1 MMSGFVRRLPIR
13 HKLVL
18 MIMATSIVVLL
29 LASGGYMVTDYYESR
44 DDLRRE
50 LTAQAEIIVQNS
62 TAALQFLDPAAADET
77 LQTLA
82 QNRHI
87 RSACLYDARG
97 ALFAQF
103 SSATSI
109 PCAAAPGPDGYQFSS
124 DGLLLVASAT
134 VKDTRA
140 GTLFLR
146 SDLKVLQDRLRVQFM
161 IVALLLILTTGVALF
176 MSSRL
181 QSLVS
186 EPVSALARTA
196 SEVSARGDYGIR
208 AARTTDDELGVLV
221 DAFNRM
227 LERIQLREGE
237 LSAAN
242 EELRK
247 EIADRR
253 RAEQERAELLV
264 REREANRLKDEFLA
278 TLSHELRTPLN
289 AILGWTKLMRS
300 GAVPAVGID
309 RALEKIERNAQVQS
323 RLVEDLLEVS
333 RIASGKLRLDV
344 RSFDLGA
351 LITTAIDSIRPA
363 AEARGV
369 AIDRIFEAPAFPTAG
384 DPDRLQQVIWNLL
397 SNAVKFTPSGGAVMV
412 RLRRDGAGDEL
423 SVSDTGI
430 GIEPAFLPNVFDMF
444 RQADASST
452 RAHGGL
458 GLGLSIVKNLVEM
471 HGGDV
476 RVQSDGLNRGACF
489 IVRLPVRSVERPRE
503 PRSLNLPARG
513 GVLEGLLTGANIVVV
528 DDDDDTRELLQS
540 VFESAGATV
549 RMAASAEEAFTACIE
564 DRPDALVTDIAMPGQ
579 DGYGLIQQLQA
590 ALGADV
596 PRAIVALTAFAGARD
611 RDRAA
616 EAGFARHISK
626 PFDPEELVRAV
637 MDLLSPGGPPVS
649 RQS

>member
-1 MMSGFVRRLPIR
+1 MSGIIRRLPIR
-13 HKLVL
+13 QKLVL
-18 MIMATSIVVLL
+18 MIMATSIVVLI
-29 LASGGYMVTDYYESR
+29 LASAGYIVTDYYESR

-50 LTAQAEIIVQNS
+50 LTALSEIIVQNS
-62 TAALQFLDPAAADET
+62 TAALQFLDPVAADET

-97 ALFAQF
+97 ALFARY
-103 SSATSI
+103 SSATSR

-124 DGLLLVASAT
+124 DGLSLVTSVA
-134 VKDTRA
+134 VKGARA

-146 SDLKVLQDRLRVQFM
+146 SDLEVLRDRLRVQFM
-161 IVALLLILTTGVALF
+161 IVALLLVLTTGVALA

-186 EPVSALARTA
+186 EPVTALARTA
-196 SEVSARGDYGIR
+196 SDVSARGDYSIR

-242 EELRK
+242 EDLRR
-247 EIADRR
+247 EVAERR

-289 AILGWTKLMRS
+289 AILGWTKLLRS
-300 GAVPAVGID
+300 DAVPPSGVD

-333 RIASGKLRLDV
+333 RIASGKLRLELKPL
-344 RSFDLGA
+344 DLAA
-351 LITTAIDSIRPA
+351 LTTTAIESIRPTA
-363 AEARGV
+363 DARGTL
-369 AIDRIFEAPAFPTAG
+369 IERQFDGPAFPTAG

-397 SNAVKFTPSGGAVMV
+397 SNAVKFTPSGGTVTI
-412 RLRRDGAGDEL
+412 RLRRDDAVDEL

-458 GLGLSIVKNLVEM
+458 GLGLSIVRNLVEM

-476 RVQSDGLNRGACF
+476 RVESDGLNKGARF
-489 IVRLPVRSVERPRE
+489 VVRLPVRVLGR
-503 PRSLNLPARG
+503 ARDPLTPDVQAG
-513 GVLEGLLTGANIVVV
+513 RTIFNGLLPGANIVVV
-528 DDDDDTRELLQS
+528 DDDSDTRELLQS

-549 RMAASAEEAFTACIE
+549 RVAASAEEAFTACIE
-564 DRPDALVTDIAMPGQ
+564 DRPDVLVTDIAMPGQ
-579 DGYGLIQQLQA
+579 DGYALMRQLQA
-590 ALGADV
+590 AMGRNA
-596 PRAIVALTAFAGARD
+596 PRASVALTAFAGARD
-611 RDRAA
+611 RERST
-616 EAGFARHISK
+616 EAGFDCHIAK
-626 PFDPEELVRAV
+626 PFDPEELVRTV
-637 MDLLSPGGPPVS
+637 MELLQPGRTSV
-649 RQS
+649 

>member
-29 LASGGYMVTDYYESR
+29 LASGGYIVTDYYESR

-109 PCAAAPGPDGYQFSS
+109 PCATAPGPDGYQFSS

-134 VKDTRA
+134 VKDKRA

-186 EPVSALARTA
+186 EPVTALARTA

-333 RIASGKLRLDV
+333 RIASGKLRLEV
-344 RSFDLGA
+344 RS
-351 LITTAIDSIRPA
+351 
-363 AEARGV
+363 
-369 AIDRIFEAPAFPTAG
+369 
-384 DPDRLQQVIWNLL
+384 
-397 SNAVKFTPSGGAVMV
+397 
-412 RLRRDGAGDEL
+412 LR
-423 SVSDTGI
+423 S
-430 GIEPAFLPNVFDMF
+430 
-444 RQADASST
+444 
-452 RAHGGL
+452 
-458 GLGLSIVKNLVEM
+458 
-471 HGGDV
+471 
-476 RVQSDGLNRGACF
+476 RGA
-489 IVRLPVRSVERPRE
+489 
-503 PRSLNLPARG
+503 
-513 GVLEGLLTGANIVVV
+513 
-528 DDDDDTRELLQS
+528 DH
-540 VFESAGATV
+540 
-549 RMAASAEEAFTACIE
+549 
-564 DRPDALVTDIAMPGQ
+564 
-579 DGYGLIQQLQA
+579 
-590 ALGADV
+590 
-596 PRAIVALTAFAGARD
+596 D
-611 RDRAA
+611 RDRLDSPGRRSAGRGHRSDVRGARVSDRGRSGPAPAGDLEPALERGQVHAVGRRGDGAA
-616 EAGFARHISK
+616 SPGRRRR
-626 PFDPEELVRAV
+626 RAV
-637 MDLLSPGGPPVS
+637 GLRHRHRHRTGLPPERVRHVPAGRRLEHAGPRRARTRTLDRQATWS
-649 RQS
+649 RCTAATSASRATA